1 MINIVYVFLVDIILE
16 AGMIDQSAG
25 ENAAVLSDSLQM
37 ESGILYPGTRRVWP
51 VRESVPDGIRR
62 TSGALRLNHR

>member
-37 ESGILYPGTRRVWP
+37 ESGILVPVLGEFGQSENRSQTGYGELP
-51 VRESVPDGIRR
+51 VRFG
-62 TSGALRLNHR
+62 